1 MGLKIAYLLLIGSPL
16 TGVIV
21 AFINPMFFTGM
32 SLSQDHFKEGLNLH
46 KQGELEKAIREYD
59 QAIRLKPDF
68 AVAYVKLGEAS
79 WGISLKRCGITT
91 RDYQSYKAAMAQA
104 HFGRAVIYEA
114 QGYGLKA
121 KVEATRAMELG
132 YDPILIDATIRRPSP

>member
-1 MGLKIAYLLLIGSPL
+1 MGNFAQALWDYDEAISYEKRMVLKIA
-16 TGVIV
+16 
-21 AFINPMFFTGM
+21 
-32 SLSQDHFKEGLNLH
+32 
-46 KQGELEKAIREYD
+46 
-59 QAIRLKPDF
+59 
-68 AVAYVKLGEAS
+68 
-79 WGISLKRCGITT
+79 T